1 MNSLFSQPVA
11 RRTIWFLSVLLAVV
25 LAWNLRSFALV
36 TLPVDYDEDDYLR
49 AAQEYAAVFRSGDL
63 TRLTQFNYRP
73 EHPPLSKIIYGLSIL
88 PAPQTSILPD
98 RPTTA
103 SPDQTLP
110 KDQLRNARTVGAI
123 LGTLTALLVALLN
136 PLAGFFLAIHSWTI
150 KYTSQVMLEALP
162 ALTSLLAV
170 LAYRKS
176 APRNSIS
183 SLKYPWLA
191 LSALFLGLTA
201 ASKYIY
207 CLVGI
212 AILIDWF
219 LQNRP
224 TRRLV
229 NWLAIFFWGFVSLLV
244 FLFSDPY
251 LWPNPLA
258 RLADS
263 VFYHAR
269 YSTGAAEVAS
279 ANFPLWQPLNW
290 LGMSVP
296 WNQQAFRV
304 LLDPFITLLATFG
317 LSRLWKKERIYVLWL
332 ATAILFLLAW
342 PTKWPQ
348 YILVL
353 TVPLSLAAAEGAIA
367 LLEKIRFSVSSSAS
381 PFPPLSTSASPF
393 PPLSTSAAPSAPLS
407 SSASP
412 PAPLSSSASPSAPL
426 STSASPLHPLSSSAS
441 PPAPLSSSASP
452 SAPLSSSAAPSAP
465 LSSSAS
471 PSALLS
477 SSASPPAPLSS
488 SASPFPPLST
498 SASPLHPLSTS
509 ASPLHPLSSSASPSA
524 PLSTSA
530 SPLHPLSKSLPWL
543 LPGLLAFLILTIFP
557 LLFQVGMSFTSLNAQ
572 SLRDGLQGGLARELW
587 GGLTGQIP
595 AAGPNASPNQVHF
608 IGLHGYALVFDYITS
623 IGLPV
628 FTILWTA
635 LSVFLQC
642 VLGLGAALLLWNR
655 RVALRKTWQVLFILP
670 WAIPEAIG
678 ALMWLNIFA
687 PVSGWLSLAVKD
699 FGAQNVPFS
708 FLVGWERNPNQTLFV
723 LLLASLWYGF
733 PFLMLAA
740 SAGLKML
747 PTEVFD
753 AAAIDGATPWQTFR
767 HVTWPL
773 LMPLLVPAIII
784 RAIFAF
790 NQFYLFQM
798 FVQFFG
804 EQQYIPVTLSTFS
817 YYLLYRGSEFGV
829 SAILNIIT
837 VLMLIGFVILFNR
850 WSKAGEG
857 LTYA

>member
-1 MNSLFSQPVA
+1 MNLLVSHPTA
-11 RRTIWFLSVLLAVV
+11 RRAAWGLSILLVIL
-25 LAWNLRSFALV
+25 LAWNLRSFALA

-63 TRLTQFNYRP
+63 TGLTQFNYRP
-73 EHPPLSKIIYGLSIL
+73 EHPPLSKILYGLSLL
-88 PAPQTSILPD
+88 PLPETPLLPD

-110 KDQLRNARTVGAI
+110 KDQLHNARNVGAI

-136 PLAGFFLAIHSWTI
+136 PLAGIFLAIHSWTI

-162 ALTSLLAV
+162 ALTSLLSVMTYVRWKQGARGK
-170 LAYRKS
+170 L
-176 APRNSIS
+176 NG
-183 SLKYPWLA
+183 WLA
-191 LSALFLGLTA
+191 LSAIFLGLTA

-207 CLVGI
+207 CLVGV
-212 AILIDWF
+212 AILADWF
-219 LQNRP
+219 MESRQKHTLKSNVGYA
-224 TRRLV
+224 L
-229 NWLAIFFWGFVSLLV
+229 LWGFFSIV
-244 FLFSDPY
+244 LFFAANPY
-251 LWPNPLA
+251 LWPAPLT
-258 RLADS
+258 RLTDS
-263 VFYHAR
+263 IFYHAR
-269 YSTGAAEVAS
+269 YTTSAAEVAS
-279 ANFPLWQPLNW
+279 ANFPLWQPFNW

-304 LLDPFITLLATFG
+304 LLDPFITLLAAFG
-317 LSRLWKKERIYVLWL
+317 LSRLWKKERVYVLWL
-332 ATAILFLLAW
+332 GMAILFLLAW

-353 TVPLSLAAAEGAIA
+353 TIPLSLAAAEGAIS
-367 LLEKIRFSVSSSAS
+367 LLDNIR
-381 PFPPLSTSASPF
+381 
-393 PPLSTSAAPSAPLS
+393 
-407 SSASP
+407 
-412 PAPLSSSASPSAPL
+412 
-426 STSASPLHPLSSSAS
+426 
-441 PPAPLSSSASP
+441 
-452 SAPLSSSAAPSAP
+452 SSAAPSVDNIR
-465 LSSSAS
+465 SSAAS
-471 PSALLS
+471 SVDNIR
-477 SSASPPAPLSS
+477 SSAASSVDNIRS
-488 SASPFPPLST
+488 SA
-498 SASPLHPLSTS
+498 ASSVDNIR
-509 ASPLHPLSSSASPSA
+509 SSAAPSVDNIRSSAA
-524 PLSTSA
+524 PSVDNIRRSI
-530 SPLHPLSKSLPWL
+530 PWL
-543 LPGLLAFLILTIFP
+543 LPGLLAFLVLTIFP
-557 LLFQVGMSFTSLNAQ
+557 LLFQVGISMTTLNAQ
-572 SLRDGLQGGLARELW
+572 SLRDGIQGGLLRELW

-595 AAGPNASPNQVHF
+595 AAGQDANPNQVHF
-608 IGLHGYALVFDYITS
+608 IGLRGYGWVFDYITS

-635 LSVFLQC
+635 LSVSLQL
-642 VLGLGAALLLWNR
+642 VLGLGTALLLWNR

-687 PVSGWLSLAVKD
+687 PLSGWLSLAVKD
-699 FGAQNVPFS
+699 FGASKVPFS
-708 FLVGWERNPNQTLFV
+708 FLLGWEQNPNQTLFV

-773 LMPLLVPAIII
+773 LTPLLVPAIII

-804 EQQYIPVTLSTFS
+804 GQQYIPITLSTFS
-817 YYLLYRGSEFGV
+817 YYLLYRGSEFSA

-837 VLMLIGFVILFNR
+837 ILMLIGFVILFNR
-850 WSKAGEG
+850 WSKASEG
-857 LTYA
+857 VTYA

>member
-1 MNSLFSQPVA
+1 MKKYLPA
-11 RRTIWFLSVLLAVV
+11 LRILAILLTAL
-25 LAWNLRSFALV
+25 LAWNLRSYALT
-36 TLPVDYDEDDYLR
+36 TLPVDFDEDDYLR

-63 TRLTQFNYRP
+63 TGLTQFNYRP
-73 EHPPLSKIIYGLSIL
+73 EHPPLSKILYGLSIL
-88 PAPQTSILPD
+88 PAPETPLLPD
-98 RPTTA
+98 RPTSA
-103 SPDQTLP
+103 GPDQTLP
-110 KDQLRNARTVGAI
+110 KHQLRNARTAGAV

-150 KYTSQVMLEALP
+150 KYTAQVMLEALP

-170 LAYRKS
+170 LTYRK
-176 APRNSIS
+176 AVPRNSIS
-183 SLKYPWLA
+183 HPKLPWLA

-212 AILIDWF
+212 AIFIDWF
-219 LQNRP
+219 LANPETAKQGNR
-224 TRRLV
+224 TTGQLV
-229 NWLAIFFWGFVSLLV
+229 NWLTIFSWGIFSIVIFFAAN
-244 FLFSDPY
+244 PY
-251 LWPNPLA
+251 LWPDPLT

-279 ANFPLWQPLNW
+279 ANFPLWQPFNW

-296 WNQQAFRV
+296 WNQQAFRI
-304 LLDPFITLLATFG
+304 LLDPFITLLAAFG
-317 LSRLWKKERIYVLWL
+317 LARLWKKERVYVLWL
-332 ATAILFLLAW
+332 ITAIIFLLAW

-348 YILVL
+348 YLLIL
-353 TVPLSLAAAEGAIA
+353 TVPLSLAAAEGAIS
-367 LLEKIRFSVSSSAS
+367 LLEAIRFSVSQSVPNIRSSDLPQAIRS
-381 PFPPLSTSASPF
+381 PIRSPIR
-393 PPLSTSAAPSAPLS
+393 
-407 SSASP
+407 
-412 PAPLSSSASPSAPL
+412 
-426 STSASPLHPLSSSAS
+426 
-441 PPAPLSSSASP
+441 
-452 SAPLSSSAAPSAP
+452 
-465 LSSSAS
+465 
-471 PSALLS
+471 
-477 SSASPPAPLSS
+477 
-488 SASPFPPLST
+488 
-498 SASPLHPLSTS
+498 
-509 ASPLHPLSSSASPSA
+509 
-524 PLSTSA
+524 
-530 SPLHPLSKSLPWL
+530 SLPWL
-543 LPGLLAFLILTIFP
+543 LPGLLAFLLLTIFP
-557 LLFQVGMSFTSLNAQ
+557 LLFQFGMSLTTLNAQ
-572 SLRDGLQGGLARELW
+572 SLRDGLQGGLLRELW
-587 GGLTGQIP
+587 GGVTSHIP
-595 AAGPNASPNQVHF
+595 AAGQDASPNQVHF
-608 IGLHGYALVFDYITS
+608 IGLHGYGWVFDYVSS

-635 LSVFLQC
+635 LSVSLQLA
-642 VLGLGAALLLWNR
+642 LGLGAALLLWNQH
-655 RVALRKTWQVLFILP
+655 VAFRKTWQVLFILP

-687 PVSGWLSLAVKD
+687 PLSGWLSLAVKD

-708 FLVGWERNPNQTLFV
+708 FLVGWERNPNQTLII

-753 AAAIDGATPWQTFR
+753 AAAIDGANAWQTFR

-773 LMPLLVPAIII
+773 LTPLLVPAVII

-804 EQQYIPVTLSTFS
+804 GQQYIPVTLSTFS
-817 YYLLYRGSEFGV
+817 YYLLYRGSEFGI

-837 VLMLIGFVILFNR
+837 ILMLIGFVILFNR

-857 LTYA
+857 VTYA

>member
-426 STSASPLHPLSSSAS
+426 STSASPLHPLS
-441 PPAPLSSSASP
+441 
-452 SAPLSSSAAPSAP
+452 
-465 LSSSAS
+465 
-471 PSALLS
+471 
-477 SSASPPAPLSS
+477 
-488 SASPFPPLST
+488 
-498 SASPLHPLSTS
+498 
-509 ASPLHPLSSSASPSA
+509 
-524 PLSTSA
+524 
-530 SPLHPLSKSLPWL
+530 KSLPWL

>member
-1 MNSLFSQPVA
+1 MKKYLPIL
-11 RRTIWFLSVLLAVV
+11 RILAVV
-25 LAWNLRSFALV
+25 LAVLLAWNLRSFALA

-63 TRLTQFNYRP
+63 TGLTQFNYRP
-73 EHPPLSKIIYGLSIL
+73 EHPPLSKILYGLSIL
-88 PAPQTSILPD
+88 SAPETPLLPD

-110 KDQLRNARTVGAI
+110 KDQLRNARTAGAI
-123 LGTLTALLVALLN
+123 LGTLTALVVALLN

-150 KYTSQVMLEALP
+150 KYTAQVMLEALP

-170 LAYRKS
+170 LTYRK
-176 APRNSIS
+176 AVPRNSIS
-183 SLKYPWLA
+183 RFQYPWLA

-219 LQNRP
+219 LENQETGKHGSRI
-224 TRRLV
+224 TGKSE
-229 NWLAIFFWGFVSLLV
+229 NWLLLFSWGLLSLLV
-244 FLFSDPY
+244 FFAANPY
-251 LWPNPLA
+251 LWPDPLP
-258 RLADS
+258 RLAGS
-263 VFYHAR
+263 IFYHAR

-279 ANFPLWQPLNW
+279 ANFPLWQPFNW

-304 LLDPFITLLATFG
+304 LLDPFITLLAAFG

-332 ATAILFLLAW
+332 ATALLFLLAW

-353 TVPLSLAAAEGAIA
+353 TVPLCLAAAEGAIS
-367 LLEKIRFSVSSSAS
+367 LLEKIRFSVSKSV
-381 PFPPLSTSASPF
+381 PNIRF
-393 PPLSTSAAPSAPLS
+393 
-407 SSASP
+407 
-412 PAPLSSSASPSAPL
+412 
-426 STSASPLHPLSSSAS
+426 
-441 PPAPLSSSASP
+441 
-452 SAPLSSSAAPSAP
+452 
-465 LSSSAS
+465 
-471 PSALLS
+471 SALPQAIR
-477 SSASPPAPLSS
+477 SAIRSI
-488 SASPFPPLST
+488 
-498 SASPLHPLSTS
+498 
-509 ASPLHPLSSSASPSA
+509 
-524 PLSTSA
+524 
-530 SPLHPLSKSLPWL
+530 PWL

-557 LLFQVGMSFTSLNAQ
+557 LLFQFGVSLTTLNAQ
-572 SLRDGLQGGLARELW
+572 SLRDGLQGGLVRELW

-595 AAGPNASPNQVHF
+595 AAGQDANPSQVHF
-608 IGLHGYALVFDYITS
+608 IGLRGYGWVFDYISS

-635 LSVFLQC
+635 LSVSLQLA
-642 VLGLGAALLLWNR
+642 LGLGAALLLWNR

-687 PVSGWLSLAVKD
+687 PISGWLSLAVKD

-740 SAGLKML
+740 SAGLKTL

-753 AAAIDGATPWQTFR
+753 AAAIDGATAWQTFR

-773 LMPLLVPAIII
+773 LTPLLLPAIII

-804 EQQYIPVTLSTFS
+804 GQQYIPITLSTFS

-837 VLMLIGFVILFNR
+837 ILMLIGFVILFNR
-850 WSKAGEG
+850 WSKTGE
-857 LTYA
+857 LVPRIERQE

>member
-1 MNSLFSQPVA
+1 MKKYLPLLRILA
-11 RRTIWFLSVLLAVV
+11 ILLAVL
-25 LAWNLRSFALV
+25 LAWNLRSYAL
-36 TLPVDYDEDDYLR
+36 TSLPVDYDEDDYLR
-49 AAQEYAAVFRSGDL
+49 AAQEYAIVFRSGDL
-63 TRLTQFNYRP
+63 TGLTQFNYRP

-88 PAPQTSILPD
+88 PASETPLLPD
-98 RPTTA
+98 RPTSA
-103 SPDQTLP
+103 GPDQTLP
-110 KDQLRNARTVGAI
+110 RDQLRNARTAGAV
-123 LGTLTALLVALLN
+123 LGTLTTLLVALLN
-136 PLAGFFLAIHSWTI
+136 PLAGFFLAIHSWTV
-150 KYTSQVMLEALP
+150 KYTAQVMLEALP

-170 LAYRKS
+170 LAYRR
-176 APRNSIS
+176 AVPRNSIS
-183 SLKYPWLA
+183 RFKYLWLA

-207 CLVGI
+207 CLVGV

-219 LQNRP
+219 LANQETVKRGNR
-224 TRRLV
+224 TTGKLE
-229 NWLAIFFWGFVSLLV
+229 NWLTIFSWGFLSILV
-244 FLFSDPY
+244 FLAANPY
-251 LWPNPLA
+251 LWPDPLS
-258 RLADS
+258 RLAGS

-279 ANFPLWQPLNW
+279 ANFPLWQPFNW

-296 WNQQAFRV
+296 WSQQAFRV
-304 LLDPFITLLATFG
+304 LLDPFITLLAAFG
-317 LSRLWKKERIYVLWL
+317 LARLWKKERVYVLWL

-348 YILVL
+348 YLLVL
-353 TVPLSLAAAEGAIA
+353 TVPLSLAAAEGAIS
-367 LLEKIRFSVSSSAS
+367 LLETIRFSVSKSVPNIRFPVLPQATSTRKSIRS
-381 PFPPLSTSASPF
+381 PIRF
-393 PPLSTSAAPSAPLS
+393 
-407 SSASP
+407 
-412 PAPLSSSASPSAPL
+412 
-426 STSASPLHPLSSSAS
+426 
-441 PPAPLSSSASP
+441 
-452 SAPLSSSAAPSAP
+452 
-465 LSSSAS
+465 
-471 PSALLS
+471 SALPQAIRS
-477 SSASPPAPLSS
+477 QIR
-488 SASPFPPLST
+488 
-498 SASPLHPLSTS
+498 
-509 ASPLHPLSSSASPSA
+509 
-524 PLSTSA
+524 
-530 SPLHPLSKSLPWL
+530 SLPWL
-543 LPGLLAFLILTIFP
+543 LPGLLAFLLLTIFP
-557 LLFQVGMSFTSLNAQ
+557 LLFQFGLSMTTLNAQ
-572 SLRDGLQGGLARELW
+572 SLRDGLQGGLLREWW

-595 AAGPNASPNQVHF
+595 AAGQDASPNQVHF
-608 IGLHGYALVFDYITS
+608 IGLHGYGWVFDYVSS

-635 LSVFLQC
+635 LSVSLQLA
-642 VLGLGAALLLWNR
+642 LGLGAALLLWNQH
-655 RVALRKTWQVLFILP
+655 VAFRKTWQVLFILP

-687 PVSGWLSLAVKD
+687 PISGWLSLAVKD

-708 FLVGWERNPNQTLFV
+708 FLVGWERNPNQTLII

-773 LMPLLVPAIII
+773 LTPLLVPAIII

-804 EQQYIPVTLSTFS
+804 GQQYIPVTLSTFS

-837 VLMLIGFVILFNR
+837 ILMLIGFVILFNR

-857 LTYA
+857 VTYA

>member
-1 MNSLFSQPVA
+1 MKKYLPLL
-11 RRTIWFLSVLLAVV
+11 RILAVGLAV
-25 LAWNLRSFALV
+25 LLAWNLRSYAV
-36 TLPVDYDEDDYLR
+36 ATLPVDFDEDDYLR

-63 TRLTQFNYRP
+63 TGLTQFNYRP
-73 EHPPLSKIIYGLSIL
+73 EHPPLSKILYGLSIL
-88 PAPQTSILPD
+88 PAPETPLLPD
-98 RPTTA
+98 RPTSA
-103 SPDQTLP
+103 GPDQTLP
-110 KDQLRNARTVGAI
+110 KDQLRNARTAGAI
-123 LGTLTALLVALLN
+123 LGTLTALAVALLN
-136 PLAGFFLAIHSWTI
+136 PLAGIFLAAHSWTI

-170 LAYRKS
+170 LAYRK
-176 APRNSIS
+176 AMAQNGILRPKIT
-183 SLKYPWLA
+183 WLVV
-191 LSALFLGLTA
+191 SALFLGLTA

-207 CLVGI
+207 CLVGV

-219 LQNRP
+219 LENRQ
-224 TRRLV
+224 TGKLV
-229 NWLAIFFWGFVSLLV
+229 NWLASIIPWGLFAILV
-244 FLFSDPY
+244 FFLANPY
-251 LWPNPLA
+251 LWPDPLTC
-258 RLADS
+258 LADS

-279 ANFPLWQPLNW
+279 ANFPLWQPFNW

-304 LLDPFITLLATFG
+304 LLDPFITLLAAFG
-317 LSRLWKKERIYVLWL
+317 LVRLWKKERVYVLWL
-332 ATAILFLLAW
+332 ITAILFLLAW

-348 YILVL
+348 YLLVL
-353 TVPLSLAAAEGAIA
+353 TVPLSLAAAEGAIS
-367 LLEKIRFSVSSSAS
+367 LLEAIRFSVLPQAIRSRIRSSA
-381 PFPPLSTSASPF
+381 PHPLTTSA
-393 PPLSTSAAPSAPLS
+393 
-407 SSASP
+407 
-412 PAPLSSSASPSAPL
+412 
-426 STSASPLHPLSSSAS
+426 HPLSSADDIR
-441 PPAPLSSSASP
+441 PSSV
-452 SAPLSSSAAPSAP
+452 
-465 LSSSAS
+465 
-471 PSALLS
+471 
-477 SSASPPAPLSS
+477 
-488 SASPFPPLST
+488 
-498 SASPLHPLSTS
+498 
-509 ASPLHPLSSSASPSA
+509 HPLSSADNLRRA
-524 PLSTSA
+524 A
-530 SPLHPLSKSLPWL
+530 PWL
-543 LPGLLAFLILTIFP
+543 LPGLLAFLVLTIFP
-557 LLFQVGMSFTSLNAQ
+557 LLFQLGMSMTTLNAQ
-572 SLRDGLQGGLARELW
+572 SLRDGLQGGLLRELW

-595 AAGPNASPNQVHF
+595 AAGQDASPNQVHF
-608 IGLHGYALVFDYITS
+608 IGLRGYGWVFAYVSS
-623 IGLPV
+623 IGVPV

-635 LSVFLQC
+635 LSVSLQLA
-642 VLGLGAALLLWNR
+642 LGLGAALLLWNR

-687 PVSGWLSLAVKD
+687 PLSGWLSLAVKD

-708 FLVGWERNPNQTLFV
+708 FLVGWERNPNQTLII

-773 LMPLLVPAIII
+773 LTPLLIPAIII

-804 EQQYIPVTLSTFS
+804 GQQYIPVTLSTYS

-837 VLMLIGFVILFNR
+837 ILMLIGFVVLFNR

-857 LTYA
+857 VTYA

>member
-1 MNSLFSQPVA
+1 MNSLFFHPAA
-11 RRTIWFLSVLLAVV
+11 RRTVWFLSILLAVL
-25 LAWNLRSFALV
+25 LAWNLRSYAV
-36 TLPVDYDEDDYLR
+36 ATLPVDYDEDDYLR

-63 TRLTQFNYRP
+63 TGLTQFNYRP

-88 PAPQTSILPD
+88 PAPATPLLPD

-103 SPDQTLP
+103 NPDQTLP

-123 LGTLTALLVALLN
+123 LGTLTALLVAMLN

-150 KYTSQVMLEALP
+150 KYTSQVMLESLP

-170 LAYRKS
+170 LTYRK
-176 APRNSIS
+176 AVPQNSIS
-183 SLKYPWLA
+183 RFKYPWLA
-191 LSALFLGLTA
+191 LSAIFLGLTA

-219 LQNRP
+219 LKNRITSQPDNRP
-224 TRRLV
+224 TGTLV
-229 NWLAIFFWGFVSLLV
+229 NWLTIFSWGLLSLLIFFAAN
-244 FLFSDPY
+244 PY
-251 LWPNPLA
+251 LWPSPLT

-304 LLDPFITLLATFG
+304 LLDPFLTLLAAFG
-317 LSRLWKKERIYVLWL
+317 LSRLWKKERIYFLWL
-332 ATAILFLLAW
+332 ATALLFLLAW

-353 TVPLSLAAAEGAIA
+353 TVPLSLSAAKGAIS
-367 LLEKIRFSVSSSAS
+367 LLETIRFSVSK
-381 PFPPLSTSASPF
+381 
-393 PPLSTSAAPSAPLS
+393 SAPNIRFS
-407 SSASP
+407 VSP
-412 PAPLSSSASPSAPL
+412 QAIRSI
-426 STSASPLHPLSSSAS
+426 
-441 PPAPLSSSASP
+441 
-452 SAPLSSSAAPSAP
+452 
-465 LSSSAS
+465 
-471 PSALLS
+471 
-477 SSASPPAPLSS
+477 
-488 SASPFPPLST
+488 
-498 SASPLHPLSTS
+498 
-509 ASPLHPLSSSASPSA
+509 
-524 PLSTSA
+524 
-530 SPLHPLSKSLPWL
+530 PWL
-543 LPGLLAFLILTIFP
+543 LPGLLAFVLLTIFP
-557 LLFQVGMSFTSLNAQ
+557 LLFQFSVSLTSLNAQ
-572 SLRDGLQGGLARELW
+572 SLRDGLQGGLIRELW

-595 AAGPNASPNQVHF
+595 ATGQDASSNQVRF
-608 IGLHGYALVFDYITS
+608 IGLRGYGWVFDDLSS
-623 IGLPV
+623 IGVPV

-635 LSVFLQC
+635 LSVSLQLA
-642 VLGLGAALLLWNR
+642 LGLGAALLLWNR

-687 PVSGWLSLAVKD
+687 PLSGWLSLAVKD
-699 FGAQNVPFS
+699 FGPDKVPFS

-773 LMPLLVPAIII
+773 LTPLLVPAIII

-804 EQQYIPVTLSTFS
+804 GQQYIPVTLSTFS
-817 YYLLYRGSEFGV
+817 YYLLYRGSEFGI

-837 VLMLIGFVILFNR
+837 ILMLIGFVILFNR

-857 LTYA
+857 VTYA